1 MKCTSALPMVWLLLC
16 FASSEPLS
24 AQFVNITDAP
34 FTATVVWTR
43 DGQPNAT
50 EEFARASNGSTY
62 DATKAT
68 DGHLVHITIV
78 DVPNNRRIELMP
90 SPPSYTYWLRETGRV
105 RTSTVEEYR
114 TILQRLQDHFLQNP
128 DRDKAEDGS
137 HRHQIALGVREGN
150 GMTLFGNREEI
161 NLASGEKR
169 IVEAWQS
176 DLGVAATF
184 AEKGTATQTV
194 RTLTNLRRV
203 EPDPKLFE
211 IPAEYLPHAD
221 PLLDGKK
228 VFVDNETGIPEV
240 KSSAAAGFNAFGTSR
255 HPWKVVDSMDEAD
268 IVAVFVNVVC
278 TDDLDPPFEMKIHVP
293 RSDETLFVS
302 HLRRN
307 PDAKVQSYL
316 AYEKS
321 LSASCVGDLW
331 NRVVNT
337 RIGPVGSAAPVPR
350 AMDQSAR

>member
-1 MKCTSALPMVWLLLC
+1 MKCASTLPMVSLLLC
-16 FASSEPLS
+16 FALSEPLL

-34 FTATVVWTR
+34 FTATVVWIR

-68 DGHLVHITIV
+68 DGRLVHITIV

-90 SPPSYTYWLRETGRV
+90 SPPSYIYRLQNTGKV

-114 TILQRLQDHFLQNP
+114 TTLQRLQDHFRQSP

-137 HRHQIALGVREGN
+137 HRHQIALGVREED

-194 RTLTNLRRV
+194 RTLTNMRRV

-240 KSSAAAGFNAFGTSR
+240 RDAAAAGFNAFGKSQ

-268 IVAVFVNVVC
+268 IVAVFANAVH

-293 RSDETLFVS
+293 RSDETLFIS

-321 LSASCVGDLW
+321 LAASCVGDLW
-331 NRVVNT
+331 NGVVNT
-337 RIGPVGSAAPVPR
+337 RIGPVESAVRVPK